1 MIPLRDS
8 VRTQSWPVVTW
19 ALIAVNVWVFL
30 FQVSLGPAVE
40 ALIETWGFVP
50 ARYFLLAQA
59 EPAAWLDRF
68 LPLLTSMFLH
78 GGWMHLIGNMVYLWI
93 FGDNVEDRLG
103 HGRYLTFYLLTGL
116 CAGLAHAYLH
126 PDSLIPS
133 VGASGAISGVLGGY
147 LMFLPRARVV
157 ALVPLLFFPYIVELP
172 AVVYIGFWF
181 LMQFVSGTLAWAMA
195 PDASGVAWWAHVGGF
210 VAGVALTLAVGQRR
224 SYPRIWA
231 DQFASR

>member
-30 FQVSLGPAVE
+30 FEVSLGPAVE
-40 ALIETWGFVP
+40 ALIETWGCVP
-50 ARYFLLAQA
+50 ARCFLLAQA

-103 HGRYLTFYLLTGL
+103 HGRYLLFYFL
-116 CAGLAHAYLH
+116 CGIAAGLAQGFL
-126 PDSLIPS
+126 S
-133 VGASGAISGVLGGY
+133 VNSHFLGVG
-147 LMFLPRARVV
+147 
-157 ALVPLLFFPYIVELP
+157 
-172 AVVYIGFWF
+172 
-181 LMQFVSGTLAWAMA
+181 
-195 PDASGVAWWAHVGGF
+195 
-210 VAGVALTLAVGQRR
+210 
-224 SYPRIWA
+224 
-231 DQFASR
+231 